1 MKIIY
6 WLGCAALASVVLL
19 GLVLYVA
26 SEAGGE
32 VVPLFRSEPAGGHRN
47 ICIWIV
53 DEGVI
58 SWVGG

>member
-19 GLVLYVA
+19 ALVLYVA

-32 VVPLFRSEPAGGHRN
+32 VVTLFRSEPAWGAPQHPHLDRR
-47 ICIWIV
+47 
-53 DEGVI
+53 
-58 SWVGG
+58 